1 MQTHIDSL
9 NNKYNDLSTAQAEY
23 LSMDTSN
30 TRLVSSP
37 YLRKKGYISNLSR
50 YNIIWGA
57 AGDYRPQ
64 SLTRGLDEKK
74 KSIMNLFADCIKI
87 DVTLNNYIAR
97 NKMLGFNLVSGCH
110 WFSFGTYI

>member
-50 YNIIWGA
+50 YNI
-57 AGDYRPQ
+57 
-64 SLTRGLDEKK
+64 
-74 KSIMNLFADCIKI
+74 M
-87 DVTLNNYIAR
+87 
-97 NKMLGFNLVSGCH
+97 
-110 WFSFGTYI
+110 